1 MIDRIVVSY
10 PELCTGC
17 RQCELT
23 CSYVHEGVYSP
34 GLSRIRLVR
43 FEGEGL
49 SVPVTCVYCRRPY
62 CEEVCP
68 TGAMTHDPQTGT
80 AVVLEARCIGC
91 KECVGACPIGA
102 ADVPA
107 AKDTAIR
114 CDLCGGD
121 PACVKACPTG
131 ALKFESIGQ
140 ATREKRRG
148 RVKEF
153 ALVMDAT
160 LGREER

>member
-1 MIDRIVVSY
+1 MRGAGMIDRIVVSY

-68 TGAMTHDPQTGT
+68 TGA
-80 AVVLEARCIGC
+80 
-91 KECVGACPIGA
+91 
-102 ADVPA
+102 
-107 AKDTAIR
+107 
-114 CDLCGGD
+114 
-121 PACVKACPTG
+121 
-131 ALKFESIGQ
+131 LKFESISQ

>member
-1 MIDRIVVSY
+1 MRGAGMIDRIVVSY

-68 TGAMTHDPQTGT
+68 TGAMTHDPQPMHRASSTT
-80 AVVLEARCIGC
+80 AVHRLQGV
-91 KECVGACPIGA
+91 
-102 ADVPA
+102 
-107 AKDTAIR
+107 
-114 CDLCGGD
+114 
-121 PACVKACPTG
+121 
-131 ALKFESIGQ
+131 
-140 ATREKRRG
+140 RRG
-148 RVKEF
+148 
-153 ALVMDAT
+153 
-160 LGREER
+160 